1 MTLSSTPSIA
11 ETVLDEPVSGRSASV
26 FGQVLRRLRGDPR
39 ALTGLGL
46 VGLMA
51 LLAIFAPLIARYNP
65 DAVNVAILNQN
76 PSPAHWF
83 GTDYLGRDMWARVL
97 YGGRISLPAGLGVIA
112 IALGVG
118 IPLGMIAGYA
128 GKLVDD
134 LIMRLF
140 DVLLALPGILLAIGI
155 IAILGP
161 GLTSAVIAIGVAS
174 TPGFARIARASTLQ
188 AKTQDY
194 VEAARAQGA
203 GPFYIIFR
211 HILPNIVDPIIVL
224 TTLALGA
231 AILATAALSY
241 LGLGTQLPTSDWGSL
256 LSNGFEHMFQSWSE
270 ITFPGLAIGLSV
282 LGINLL
288 GDGLGHALNPRLLS
302 R

>member
-1 MTLSSTPSIA
+1 
-11 ETVLDEPVSGRSASV
+11 
-26 FGQVLRRLRGDPR
+26 
-39 ALTGLGL
+39 
-46 VGLMA
+46 
-51 LLAIFAPLIARYNP
+51 
-65 DAVNVAILNQN
+65 
-76 PSPAHWF
+76 
-83 GTDYLGRDMWARVL
+83 MWARVL

-118 IPLGMIAGYA
+118 IPLGMVAGYA
-128 GKLVDD
+128 GKLFDD

-161 GLTSAVIAIGVAS
+161 VLTSAVIAIGVAS

-194 VEAARAQGA
+194 VEAARAQGS

-224 TTLALGA
+224 ATLALGT

-288 GDGLGHALNPRLLS
+288 GDGLGHALNPRSQS

>member
-1 MTLSSTPSIA
+1 MTLSPTPSIVEA
-11 ETVLDEPVSGRSASV
+11 IVDEPARARSASV
-26 FGQVLRRLRGDPR
+26 LGQVLRRLRGDPR
-39 ALTGLGL
+39 ALVGLGL
-46 VGLMA
+46 IGSMA
-51 LLAIFAPLIARYNP
+51 LLALFAPLIAHYNP
-65 DAVNVAILNQN
+65 DAINVAILNQN
-76 PSPAHWF
+76 PSSAHWF

-97 YGGRISLPAGLGVIA
+97 YGGRISLPAGLGVIV

-118 IPLGMIAGYA
+118 IPLGMVAGYA

-140 DVLLALPGILLAIGI
+140 DVLLALPGILLVIGI
-155 IAILGP
+155 ISILGP

-174 TPGFARIARASTLQ
+174 TPSFARIARASTLH

-203 GPFYIIFR
+203 GPFYIVFR

-224 TTLALGA
+224 ATLALGT

-288 GDGLGHALNPRLLS
+288 GDGLGHALNPRSLA